1 MGVPNGV
8 ACVDS
13 SFMMGLI
20 GGEVCAGLLSK
31 PTPLLMWR
39 PEETLFSFASR
50 YHHLA
55 GQAHAEHTCRVL
67 FGSRRGGIAHDLP
80 DSIDEF
86 VDRTRDHFRGDARAV
101 IRDRTILPVYLPFK
115 PVRLAEQ
122 AICALRGR
130 GIGSLK
136 YRLGMLTSGFR
147 AHHPLKA
154 CLQCMAEDV
163 DTTFAPYWHLPHQ
176 YPGVWICQKHGD
188 ALLQSTYKATG
199 VGRFQWLLPDTS
211 QLVRPTPERL
221 DDPLR
226 ALLSGFAR
234 AACALAK
241 LPDGFHF
248 DPECLVR
255 THGRRLAEL
264 ELTSD
269 TGRLSKHASA
279 RLADFLRP
287 LRAIPELA
295 SLAQEPERA
304 TAQFVYLKQPARALT
319 HPLRHLAHVLWLYG
333 SWQQFLESYL
343 RNRDAPSV
351 ERAAVERVAKKPPK
365 PEDARVSRFLE
376 LVHKDGLAVS
386 AAARAVGIDT
396 KTGMAWATRI
406 GLVVR
411 RRPKKLVDAVHAGLV
426 AALRSGEDKRSA
438 ASRFGVSV
446 ETVTTVL
453 RTVVGLSDDWKL
465 SRLDAR
471 RKAER
476 RAWKQLRRGNP
487 SAGMKALRWMAPAT
501 YAWLYRNDR
510 IWLTTD
516 GSVAMVSKRSNNSSI
531 DWAER
536 DRALSVAVMDAAYA
550 LASEHPQRRITLG
563 RLCQVVAEIRPK
575 LRRLDRLPLT
585 REAIH
590 RAIQHRPSA
599 GASERWI

>member
-1 MGVPNGV
+1 MT
-8 ACVDS
+8 
-13 SFMMGLI
+13 GLI
-20 GGEVCAGLLSK
+20 RSETRSGLLSQA
-31 PTPLLMWR
+31 TPLLAWR

-86 VDRTRDHFRGDARAV
+86 VDRTRDHLDDDAKAI
-101 IRDRTILPVYLPFK
+101 IRNRTILPIYLPFK
-115 PVRLAEQ
+115 PARLAEQ
-122 AICALRGR
+122 AICTLRGR

-136 YRLGMLTSGFR
+136 YRLGMLTSRFR

-154 CLQCMAEDV
+154 CPRCLVEDV
-163 DTTFAPYWHLPHQ
+163 DTTYAPYWHLPHQ
-176 YPGVWICQKHGD
+176 YPGVWICQKHGH
-188 ALLQSTYKATG
+188 ALLQSTHKATG
-199 VGRFQWLLPDTS
+199 VGRFQWLLPDAS
-211 QLVRPTPERL
+211 QLVLPTPERL

-226 ALLSGFAR
+226 ALLSGFAS
-234 AACALAK
+234 AAYALAA

-248 DPECLVR
+248 DAECLVLA
-255 THGRRLAEL
+255 HGRRLAEL
-264 ELTSD
+264 ELISD

-279 RLADFLRP
+279 RFADFVSP

-295 SLAQEPERA
+295 PLAREPGQA
-304 TAQFVYLKQPARALT
+304 AAQFVYLKQPARALT

-333 SWQQFLESYL
+333 SWQHFLDSYL
-343 RNRDAPSV
+343 RTRDSASLEKPFV
-351 ERAAVERVAKKPPK
+351 EPAAEKRPK
-365 PEDARVSRFLE
+365 PEDARTSRFLE
-376 LVHKDGLAVS
+376 LVREHGLAVS
-386 AAARAVGIDT
+386 AAAQAVGIDT
-396 KTGMAWATRI
+396 KTGMAWATRN

-411 RRPKKLVDAVHAGLV
+411 RRPKKLLGSAHDGLV
-426 AALRSGEDKRSA
+426 ATLKAGEDKRSA
-438 ASRFGVSV
+438 ASRFGISV

-453 RTVVGLSDDWKL
+453 RTVVGLSDDWKMA
-465 SRLDAR
+465 RLDAR

-487 SAGMKALRWMAPAT
+487 SAGMKALRWMAPAA

-516 GSVAMVSKRSNNSSI
+516 GSLAVVSERSNNSSV

-536 DRALSVAVMDAAYA
+536 DRVLSAAVMDAAYA

-563 RLCQVVAEIRPK
+563 RLCQVASEIQPK

-590 RAIQHRPSA
+590 RAIQHRPTA
-599 GASERWI
+599 VNLDRLI